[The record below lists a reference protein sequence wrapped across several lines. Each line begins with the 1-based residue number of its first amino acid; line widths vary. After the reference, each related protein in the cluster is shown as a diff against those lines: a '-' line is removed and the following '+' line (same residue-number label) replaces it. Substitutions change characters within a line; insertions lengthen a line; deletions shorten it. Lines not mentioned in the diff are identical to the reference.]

1 MNEQK
6 RTFVQRC
13 GELLKEAK
21 PHLISCELKLGKDIP
36 SNPTEVFAPNY
47 DYEYVVVTCENGY
60 TYKLPVEGNS
70 LCETAHMIFQ
80 KCITNYVST
89 TNRQK
94 EN

>member
-6 RTFVQRC
+6 KAFVQRC

-36 SNPTEVFAPNY
+36 SNPIEAYAP
-47 DYEYVVVTCENGY
+47 DCEYVVVTCENGS

-70 LCETAHMIFQ
+70 LCETAHTIFS
-80 KCITNYVST
+80 KMLH
-89 TNRQK
+89 K
-94 EN
+94 